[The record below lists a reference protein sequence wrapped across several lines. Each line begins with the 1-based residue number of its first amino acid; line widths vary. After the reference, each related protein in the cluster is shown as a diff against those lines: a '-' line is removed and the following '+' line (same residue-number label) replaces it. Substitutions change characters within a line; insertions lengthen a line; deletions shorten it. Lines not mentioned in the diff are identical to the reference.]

1 MQAIQAGTSVA
12 AELLEWEDR
21 VGTVEAGKLADI
33 IAVSGDPLERELA
46 QQESVLDGLL
56 SDNLGRLNELAKEE
70 GVPYVV
76 TP

>member
-1 MQAIQAGTSVA
+1 VA
-12 AELLEWEDR
+12 WLLE
-21 VGTVEAGKLADI
+21 L
-33 IAVSGDPLERELA
+33 SGDHDGPPTQGMLEVADLIEQQLA

-56 SDNLGRLNELAKEE
+56 SDDLRRLNELAKEE